1 MYEIINQ
8 RLKSRDPSIAVALYS
23 VHTHCILYIL
33 NHGLICF
40 LANSNWQSYIHI
52 VLQGV
57 AKKQFTVGKIFPK
70 LTSGQNSR
78 KLSVSLGS
86 LAPSGTFGTKFIL
99 KSVFFRVGMCC

>member
-40 LANSNWQSYIHI
+40 LANSNWQSFSDISRSSHER
-52 VLQGV
+52 
-57 AKKQFTVGKIFPK
+57 AP
-70 LTSGQNSR
+70 NSSN
-78 KLSVSLGS
+78 L
-86 LAPSGTFGTKFIL
+86 
-99 KSVFFRVGMCC
+99 

>member
-40 LANSNWQSYIHI
+40 LANSNWQSCIHI

-57 AKKQFTVGKIFPK
+57 AK
-70 LTSGQNSR
+70 NSLQLE
-78 KLSVSLGS
+78 KYSLN
-86 LAPSGTFGTKFIL
+86 
-99 KSVFFRVGMCC
+99 